1 MAAASAFAPKKEED
15 AWKRFFYRA
24 AGLEKNFAI
33 SCLSLFNVALRK
45 LDWLARTKKEDFLS
59 VNL

>member
-24 AGLEKNFAI
+24 VGLEKNFAI
-33 SCLSLFNVALRK
+33 SCLSLFYVALSK
-45 LDWLARTKKEDFLS
+45 LDRVAWTKKEFL
-59 VNL
+59 